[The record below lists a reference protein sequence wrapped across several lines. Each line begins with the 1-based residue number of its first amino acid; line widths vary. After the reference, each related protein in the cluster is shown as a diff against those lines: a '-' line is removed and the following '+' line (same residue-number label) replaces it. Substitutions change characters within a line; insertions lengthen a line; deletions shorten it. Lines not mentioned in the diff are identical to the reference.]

1 VAGAAGQPNR
11 RLGTGRRRWSG
22 LRLRAD
28 QSPAPGV
35 KWIVDSGGP
44 RCWWGLRRNLGGFTR
59 LAKVGE
65 SYDRSQVV
73 VELFQKEKE
82 KTVLESKTNSSLT
95 RLQSSPLTTVNKA

>member
-35 KWIVDSGGP
+35 KWIVESGGP

-65 SYDRSQVV
+65 
-73 VELFQKEKE
+73 K